1 MGQPSAGA
9 TKEAGS
15 GRSASVFGSTMARTD
30 SYFAGACKEE
40 QYHTRLVDRT
50 QGRCQTDRR
59 IFNARCS
66 RWRCGVTDEKY
77 RASRDCHARFAS
89 CRLAGT
95 SFDRLAAPPYN
106 SLLFVS
112 LLGQE

>member
-1 MGQPSAGA
+1 MRRPSSGA
-9 TKEAGS
+9 TNEAGS
-15 GRSASVFGSTMARTD
+15 GRSTSIYGSKMARTD
-30 SYFAGACKEE
+30 SCFAGARDEE
-40 QYHTRLVDRT
+40 QYHTRLVDRI

-59 IFNARCS
+59 IFNARFS
-66 RWRCGVTDEKY
+66 RWRCGLTDEKY

-89 CRLAGT
+89 CQLAGT

-106 SLLFVS
+106 ALLFVS